1 MKVMNSVNSNNGSG
15 VGLNGL
21 TKRVAAA
28 APAAPTAKPGASF
41 NGDACVRSG
50 SGSAPGASAA
60 ASSAAALDRLANA
73 YHPDPA
79 MFAKNLAADSLRE
92 VVSLVG

>member
-1 MKVMNSVNSNNGSG
+1 MNSVNSNNGSG
-15 VGLNGL
+15 VALNGL
-21 TKRVAAA
+21 TKRVAPAASAA
-28 APAAPTAKPGASF
+28 APAAKPAAAF
-41 NGDACVRSG
+41 NGDALVRTG
-50 SGSAPGASAA
+50 SVSAPSASAA

-79 MFAKNLAADSLRE
+79 VFAKNLAADSLRE